1 MHLVSADRVVA
12 SLTLLV
18 VHLISAAANLKHS
31 SIYQQLIRGVKVRP
45 AQEQQGNGSSSL
57 GKHKHGYPG
66 PEKAGGAPDDGA
78 APTGPISPDGGC
90 KGRSPQGVRR
100 ARHQGAASM
109 AVSI

>member
-1 MHLVSADRVVA
+1 
-12 SLTLLV
+12 
-18 VHLISAAANLKHS
+18 
-31 SIYQQLIRGVKVRP
+31 VKVRP

-66 PEKAGGAPDDGA
+66 PEKAGGAPDDGGA
-78 APTGPISPDGGC
+78 DGTNKPDGGC

>member
-12 SLTLLV
+12 SFTLLV
-18 VHLISAAANLKHS
+18 VHLVSAAANLKHS
-31 SIYQQLIRGVKVRP
+31 SVYQQLIRGVKVRP
-45 AQEQQGNGSSSL
+45 AQEQQGNGSSAL

-66 PEKAGGAPDDGA
+66 PEKAGGAPDDGGA
-78 APTGPISPDGGC
+78 DGTNKPDGGC